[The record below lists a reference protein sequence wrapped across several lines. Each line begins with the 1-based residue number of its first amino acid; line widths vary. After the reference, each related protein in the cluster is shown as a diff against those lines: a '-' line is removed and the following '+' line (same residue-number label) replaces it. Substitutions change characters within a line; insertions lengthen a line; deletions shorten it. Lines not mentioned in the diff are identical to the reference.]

1 MRYLVTVQYKGTNYC
16 GWQKQTQ
23 SQLTSVQSEIERA
36 LSRIL
41 NKEIKIYGS
50 GRTDAGVH
58 ALGQTFHFD
67 VDKKLDA
74 YKFLHGVNELLP
86 NDIVLLSMKEVNDD
100 FHARFSATAKTYL
113 YKIENDKNFDPFNE
127 NLAYQLK
134 QELNIDEMRKA
145 AKIFEG
151 EHNFQNFNS
160 KEEDDKNFVRNIYH
174 ININKENK
182 FINIEMSGNGF
193 MRYMVRMIVG
203 TLVQV
208 GLGKITCDEVKNNL
222 NSENRKPSSYKAPSD
237 GLYLKE
243 VKYDSED

>member
-23 SQLTSVQSEIERA
+23 SQLTSIQTEIERV

-41 NKEIKIYGS
+41 NQEIKIYGS

-67 VDKKLDA
+67 VDKKLDT
-74 YKFLHGVNELLP
+74 YKFLHGANELLP
-86 NDIVLLSMKEVNDD
+86 NDIVLLSIREVGDD

-160 KEEDDKNFVRNIYH
+160 KEEDDKNFVRNIYY
-174 ININKENK
+174 ININNENK

-208 GLGKITCDEVKNNL
+208 GLGKVTCDEVKNNL
-222 NSENRKPSSYKAPSD
+222 NNETRKPSSYKAPSD

-243 VKYDSED
+243 VEYDS